1 MKLFEVEGESK
12 WMLIEAENGKNVH
25 MTHVEDLIFYN
36 GYQGAKQAM
45 NHLAQTAGMLAGTS
59 EAGQISVKWDG
70 KPAVIA
76 GKDPKDGKFFVGTK
90 GVFAKTP
97 KLNKTPADIRKNHAG
112 IEDLQRKLLLA
123 LKHFRN
129 LDFQGILQG
138 DVMFTKGDIG
148 NANIGG
154 VEHIVFKPNQISYA
168 VPANSELAKELL
180 AAEIGIVWHTAYSG
194 GPEMADM
201 EASFGAQA
209 PKGNSKVWSQNA
221 MYKDLTGIATLTAIE
236 TQQVKTGLDKLQGI
250 LQKINANRFNALM
263 RNEEFREHIEPFVN
277 SKIRADLPQVGNANA
292 FLKEFID
299 YYDSKKQAEIDKLKD
314 GGASDKTTS
323 GWSPAAEARINKIEA
338 TREFIEDNSNTLL
351 SILAVYKQIIQV
363 KSILMK
369 KLNEIEGI
377 QAFYKTDNGY
387 EVAGPEGFVAI
398 DHVGGAVK
406 LINRLEFSRRNF
418 LAGG

>member
-1 MKLFEVEGESK
+1 MKIFEVTLEKHKRTLLENI
-12 WMLIEAENGKNVH
+12 LVEAQNVH
-25 MTHVEDLIFYN
+25 MTHVEDLLFDE
-36 GYQGAKQAM
+36 GYQGVKKAL
-45 NHLAQTAGMLAGTS
+45 NHLAQTADMLSGHSTK
-59 EAGQISVKWDG
+59 GQISVKWDG
-70 KPAVIA
+70 RPAIIA
-76 GKDPKDGKFFVGTK
+76 GTDPKDGKFFVGTK

-123 LKHFRN
+123 LKHFRK

-138 DVMFTKGDIG
+138 DVMFTKGDIS

-236 TQQVKTGLDKLQGI
+236 TQQVKTGLDNLQGI
-250 LQKINANRFNALM
+250 LQKINANRFNTLM
-263 RNEEFREHIEPFVN
+263 KNEEFIKYIAIFVN
-277 SKIRADLPQVGNANA
+277 SRIRAGETQVDNAQV

-299 YYDSKKQAEIDKLKD
+299 YYDSRMQKEIDALK
-314 GGASDKTTS
+314 GGMD
-323 GWSPAAEARINKIEA
+323 SPAGQARVKKIEA
-338 TREFIEDNSNTLL
+338 NRAFIEDNSNTLL
-351 SILAVYKQIIQV
+351 AILAVYKQIIQL
-363 KSILMK
+363 KSILVT
-369 KLNEIEGI
+369 KLSKVESIGT
-377 QAFYKTDNGY
+377 FYKTDDGY
-387 EVAGPEGFVAI
+387 EVGTPEGFVAI
-398 DHVGGAVK
+398 DHIGGAVK
-406 LINRLEFSRRNF
+406 LVDRLEFSRRNF
-418 LAGG
+418 LNQV

>member
-1 MKLFEVEGESK
+1 MIVE
-12 WMLIEAENGKNVH
+12 ADDGKNTH
-25 MTHVEDLIFYN
+25 MTHIEDLVFYQ
-36 GYQGAKQAM
+36 GYQGVKKAI
-45 NHLAQTAGMLAGTS
+45 NHLAQTAEMLAGTS

-70 KPAVIA
+70 RPAVIA

-112 IEDLQRKLLLA
+112 IEDLQRKLLVS
-123 LKHFRN
+123 LKYLRKLNF
-129 LDFQGILQG
+129 DGILQG
-138 DVMFTKGDIG
+138 DIMFTKGDLTSEEING
-148 NANIGG
+148 EPH
-154 VEHIVFKPNQISYA
+154 VVFKPNEIAYA
-168 VPANSELAKELL
+168 VPEGSDLANQLL
-180 AAEIGIVWHTAYSG
+180 AAEIGVVWHTLYTG
-194 GPEMADM
+194 GPEMSDLT
-201 EASFGAQA
+201 ASFGASA
-209 PKGNSKVWSQNA
+209 PVGNKNVWSQDA
-221 MYKDLTGIATLTAIE
+221 DYRDLTGRATMTGRETA
-236 TQQVKTGLDKLQGI
+236 QVANGLDKLQGI

-263 RNEEFREHIEPFVN
+263 KNEEFKEHIEPFVN

-314 GGASDKTTS
+314 GGASDKTES
-323 GWSPAAEARINKIEA
+323 GWSPAAEARISKIEA
-338 TREFIEDNSNTLL
+338 TRAFIEDNSNTLL
-351 SILAVYKQIIQV
+351 GILAVYKQIIQV

-418 LAGG
+418 LASG